1 MAASRATSLRALTK
15 LAASSTPRN
24 ARSLHMTG
32 PSSVSPILTTTKP
45 SRAKVQTA
53 IDDAKTSQT
62 SAEANTSTTTR
73 HFNTSR
79 SLKSVHDS
87 STIDFAYLPDFDP
100 DSGVAPPTVRVPLLP
115 PSLYP
120 ASTKTSYTK
129 EEEEIVMRPEIN
141 LISAD
146 STHIATP
153 AAFTEVTD
161 NMMFEGVSGVFQE
174 TTKKVGEEVGELKK
188 IWGGLL
194 DDVLGA
200 KSKHA

>member
-1 MAASRATSLRALTK
+1 
-15 LAASSTPRN
+15 
-24 ARSLHMTG
+24 MTG

-62 SAEANTSTTTR
+62 SSEAQTSTTTR

-79 SLKSVHDS
+79 ALKAVHDT

-100 DSGVAPPTVRVPLLP
+100 DSGMAPPTVRVPLLP

-120 ASTKTSYTK
+120 ASTKTSYSK
-129 EEEEIVMRPEIN
+129 EEEEIVMKPEIN

-146 STHIATP
+146 AHVS
-153 AAFTEVTD
+153 AFSEVTD
-161 NMMFEGVSGVFQE
+161 NFTFEGVSSAVKQ
-174 TTKKVGEEVGELKK
+174 TSKKVGEEVGELTK
-188 IWGGLL
+188 IWGGFL

-200 KSKHA
+200 KSKPT